1 MKIVA
6 ATKNEGKLREFR
18 QLLAGLDVE
27 IVSQNEVCPDLE
39 VEETGET
46 FEENARLKARAV
58 FERTGF
64 TCVADDSGLEVIALD
79 CRPGVYSARYCGEDA
94 GYDIKIPALLKELED
109 KNDRSARF
117 VCSICCVV
125 APNGEE
131 IYAKGVCDGEI
142 GYEVRGEGGFGY
154 DPIFYVGEKTTA
166 ELTAEQKNEISHRGK
181 AMREFIKKFDEFCRG
196 KNK

>member
-46 FEENARLKARAV
+46 FEENARIKARAV
-58 FERTGF
+58 YERTGL
-64 TCVADDSGLEVIALD
+64 TCIADDSGLEVIALD
-79 CRPGVYSARYCGEDA
+79 CRPGVYSARYCGEDS

-109 KNDRSARF
+109 KDDRSARF

-125 APNGEE
+125 APDGKE
-131 IYAKGVCDGEI
+131 IHAKGVCDGKI

-154 DPIFYVGEKTTA
+154 DPIFYVGDRTTA
-166 ELTAEQKNEISHRGK
+166 ELSAEEKNEISHRGK
-181 AMREFIKKFDEFCRG
+181 AMREFIKKFDEFSRR